1 MIQRED
7 SDKILFNRVRED
19 NRVALNSLFTLHY
32 QNLCTFANT
41 YLKNKEEAE
50 ECVADVFVN
59 LWKKRKNIVIEKSFK
74 AYIYSAVKYAAF
86 AAFKKR
92 NPAVED
98 IESLPD
104 FFFEEPWGTEQVVL
118 QAELEHQ
125 MNHAIETLPF
135 RCRQVF
141 LMSRIESLSYKEI
154 SLVLSI
160 SEKTVENHLVK
171 ALGILRNI
179 FKPKTPEKTYTA
191 LTEA

>member
-1 MIQRED
+1 MGKLQD
-7 SDKILFNRVRED
+7 SDKTLINRIRD
-19 NRVALNSLFTLHY
+19 DDRLALNALFTSYY

-41 YLKNKEEAE
+41 YLHNKEEAE

-59 LWKKRKNIVIEKSFK
+59 LWKNRKNLSIDKSVK

-86 AAFKKR
+86 AACRKR
-92 NPAVED
+92 NPASDD
-98 IESLPD
+98 IDTLPD
-104 FFFEEPWGTEQVVL
+104 MLFEEPWGTEQVVL
-118 QAELEHQ
+118 QTELEQ
-125 MNHAIETLPF
+125 QVDMAIDTLPF

-154 SLVLSI
+154 SHILSI

-179 FKPKTPEKTYTA
+179 LKPNKREPRQTA